1 MRWTDFDWR
10 FSSTKRIL
18 EALSD
23 ALKEV
28 EQGAGEAQES
38 HEIDEILELTEGLLG
53 IAFTTA
59 QTYICGTV
67 SDVNRLLKPLKPVT
81 KEQLLKE
88 YGDQL
93 PASEITKLELC
104 NAAANYFKHH
114 DEWADWSEMGRH
126 QKTVALLQT
135 VGITETD
142 SFPCRKAANI
152 LWSND
157 EGSNLEPLL
166 RMISDWRGSVIA
178 AFR

>member
-23 ALKEV
+23 GLKEV
-28 EQGAGEAQES
+28 ERGVDEAQES
-38 HEIDEILELTEGLLG
+38 YQVDEILEHTEELLG

-67 SDVNRLLKPLKPVT
+67 SDVNRFLKPRSQQT

-88 YGDQL
+88 YSEKL
-93 PASEITKLELC
+93 PASETTKMELC
-104 NAAANYFKHH
+104 NAVANYYKHH
-114 DEWADWSEMGRH
+114 EEWVSWSETGRH
-126 QKTVALLQT
+126 QKTVSILRAA
-135 VGITETD
+135 GIEETD
-142 SFPCRKAANI
+142 SLPCRKAANT
-152 LWSND
+152 LWTND
-157 EGSNLEPLL
+157 EGSDLEPLL
-166 RMISDWRGSVIA
+166 RMISDWRRSVIA